1 MAKKKEQS
9 LTIDVLTLTGSKVA
23 DLNLN
28 GEVFSIAPHTQTM
41 FDAVQVAL
49 ANARQSNAKTKTKSE
64 VAGSG
69 IKPWRQKGTGRAR
82 AGMKRSPLWVGG
94 GISFGPTGQE
104 NHAIAQNKKQYRL
117 AFRSALSEKFLE
129 KKLVIVEDLSFKT
142 AKTKIALDAM
152 KALKVN
158 GKVLLVGE
166 TSNENVA
173 LAVRNLTK
181 VNYVTRQQLS
191 AVDVIKADFV
201 VIAKPA
207 VAKIEEVLQ

>member
-1 MAKKKEQS
+1 MANKKEQS
-9 LTIDVLTLTGSKVA
+9 LTIDVLSLAGSKVA
-23 DLNLN
+23 NINLN

-49 ANARQSNAKTKTKSE
+49 ANARQSNAKTKTKGE

-129 KKLVIVEDLSFKT
+129 KKLVVVDDLVFKT
-142 AKTKIALDAM
+142 AKTKNALDAM

-158 GKVLLVGE
+158 GKVLFVGE
-166 TSNENVA
+166 SSNENVA
-173 LAVRNLTK
+173 LAVRNLAK

-191 AVDVIKADFV
+191 AIDVIKADFV
-201 VIAKPA
+201 IIAKPA
-207 VAKIEEVLQ
+207 VSKIEEVLQ

>member
-1 MAKKKEQS
+1 MANKKEQS
-9 LTIDVLTLTGSKVA
+9 LTIDVLSLAGSKVA
-23 DLNLN
+23 NLNLN

-49 ANARQSNAKTKTKSE
+49 ANARQSNAKTKTKGE

-129 KKLVIVEDLSFKT
+129 KKLVVVDDLVFKT
-142 AKTKIALDAM
+142 AKTKNALDAM

-158 GKVLLVGE
+158 GKVLFVGE
-166 TSNENVA
+166 SSNENVA
-173 LAVRNLTK
+173 LAVRNLAK

-191 AVDVIKADFV
+191 AIDVIKADFV
-201 VIAKPA
+201 IIAKPA
-207 VAKIEEVLQ
+207 VSKIEEVLQ